1 MDIGSTLGAQG
12 NKAFARPH
20 EGHVSLGTPLRVVLF
35 LVPVLI
41 VAGILLG
48 LASWY
53 SVAGIVVVVI
63 FAILAGGAVRDDLV
77 VEAADQ
83 YGMVMV
89 NSGMRWFL
97 H

>member
-1 MDIGSTLGAQG
+1 MSRAGS
-12 NKAFARPH
+12 
-20 EGHVSLGTPLRVVLF
+20 PLRLDLF

-53 SVAGIVVVVI
+53 SVTGIVVVVI

>member
-1 MDIGSTLGAQG
+1 MSRAGS
-12 NKAFARPH
+12 
-20 EGHVSLGTPLRVVLF
+20 PLRLDLF

-53 SVAGIVVVVI
+53 SVTGIVVVVI

-89 NSGMRWFL
+89 SSGMRWFL